1 VLGRSQLGELL
12 REMSAWGFKPLRV
25 DPPGRAWTGT
35 LQCRSAAVRVQFH
48 VTDWDFIKYPH
59 IRVLSGIDRSRL
71 LPHLTIGGS
80 FCYFR
85 EGDVVLDR
93 HRPAISVAQCLTQAQ
108 QVLERLLFDP
118 TFRRADLQGE
128 FETYWLQQDPNA
140 VPVLLGSIGKKSA
153 HGNWC
158 TTYWRLTK
166 GTSSHFFLGDDA
178 DEIAKLGV
186 AFAASARDTSVPC
199 WLFETGVAPAI
210 PETMPVTIKDLFDWL
225 KAWDRAM
232 YRRIQDV
239 LGSSRD
245 YLQCN
250 AITFAVRSPA
260 GWLGFSF
267 DLKPIHAHF
276 PRLAQ
281 RQPTKYRQYLHTH
294 GESLRFWRLRIW
306 DVSPSFVH
314 SRNLTHPDLRN
325 KRITVVGCGAVGS
338 YIAQALVRLGAG
350 TGKHSLLLIDPQDLL
365 PENLGRHVLGYP
377 YLFENK
383 AKGMVRELQTSFPLA
398 RIESR
403 AESAI
408 DLSDLFDAHL
418 VVDATGDDAVA
429 TALNA
434 RHVAEALNTP
444 LLHTWILG
452 NGEAAQ
458 ALWVSGSKH
467 ACYRCLRSI
476 DHTEQM
482 QYRYPV
488 LKHEPQRLQIGC
500 HAFTPYAIS
509 APLQAAGL
517 VTEMV
522 VDWLRRKNPYPR
534 FRTRVSENADVFK
547 VKNQDADRL
556 KSCMACGHD
565 SE

>member
-1 VLGRSQLGELL
+1 MLSRTQLGELL

-25 DPPGRAWTGT
+25 DPPGRAWSGT
-35 LQCRSAAVRVQFH
+35 LQCGSAAVKVQIA
-48 VTDWDFIKYPH
+48 VTDWNFIKYPH

-93 HRPAISVAQCLTQAQ
+93 YRPAISVAQCLTQAQ
-108 QVLERLLFDP
+108 QVLEKLLFDP
-118 TFRRADLQGE
+118 SFRREDLQGE
-128 FETYWLQQDPNA
+128 FETYWLQEDPNA
-140 VPVLLGSIGKKSA
+140 VPVLLGSIGKRPSR
-153 HGNWC
+153 GNWR

-166 GTSSHFFLGDDA
+166 GASSHYFLGDDA
-178 DEIAKLGV
+178 EEITKLGT
-186 AFAASARDTSVPC
+186 AFGASARDTTVPC
-199 WLFETGVAPAI
+199 WLFETDVAPAI
-210 PETMPVTIKDLFDWL
+210 PDTMPVTIKELFDWL
-225 KAWDRAM
+225 KAWDRGM

-239 LGSSRD
+239 LGSSRE
-245 YLQCN
+245 YLQCK

-267 DLKPIHAHF
+267 DLEPIHAHF
-276 PRLAQ
+276 PRLPQ
-281 RQPTKYRQYLHTH
+281 RQLTKYRHFLHTH
-294 GESLRFWRLRIW
+294 SDSLKFWRLRIW
-306 DVSPSFVH
+306 EVSPSFVH

-325 KRITVVGCGAVGS
+325 KRITVVGCGAIGS
-338 YIAQALVRLGAG
+338 YVAQSLVRLGAG
-350 TGKHSLLLIDPQDLL
+350 TGNGALLLIDPQDLL

-383 AKGMVRELQTSFPLA
+383 AKGMIRELQTSFPLA
-398 RIESR
+398 RVDSR

-408 DLSDLFDAHL
+408 DFSDLYDAHL
-418 VVDATGDDAVA
+418 VIDATGDDAVA

-434 RHVAEALNTP
+434 RHLAEAPNTP
-444 LLHTWILG
+444 LIHAWILG

-458 ALWVSGSKH
+458 ALWVSGDRH
-467 ACYRCLRSI
+467 ACYHCLRVI
-476 DHTEQM
+476 DRAEQL

-500 HAFTPYAIS
+500 HAFTPYAIA

-522 VDWLRRKNPYPR
+522 VDWLKHRSPSPR
-534 FRTRVSENADVFK
+534 FRTRLSENADVFK
-547 VKNQDADRL
+547 VKNQDANRL
-556 KSCMACGHD
+556 AECMACGHD
-565 SE
+565 PK